1 MVYTLTDEGRKYLK
15 EGLPEE
21 QLMWDLA
28 KPMSMEEAKGKV
40 PNFSIALQWAL
51 KNKWIEIKDG
61 LIKKIKDLPDRYEL
75 KEALFVAEKGKE
87 ISKDTLSVLLSRRL
101 LSEEKETREKKAERL
116 VGKEIANL
124 TEDLIVTKKW
134 KEVAFKT
141 YNVESVG
148 RPLHIGK
155 RQPYARFLADVRRK
169 LAEIGFKELPYKTI
183 VTEFW
188 NFDAL
193 FQPQNHPARNWT
205 DTYVMKNPKYGNLP
219 DPKLVAKVKQAHEK
233 GIVNSKGWGYKW
245 DEKKASRLMPI
256 AHDTA
261 MSPMHMISGLEV
273 PGKYFQ
279 IARCYRPDVI
289 DATHGVEFNQMGGF
303 VIDENITFRHL
314 LGLLKE
320 FATEIAGTDKVR
332 FYTDYFPFV
341 EPGVQLSA
349 KHPDLGW
356 IEFGG
361 AGLFREELTTPLGIK
376 QPVIAWGLG
385 IDRLA
390 MFKLGIK
397 DIRELFS
404 YKLDW
409 LRSSKVI

>member
-1 MVYTLTDEGRKYLK
+1 MVYALTDEGRKYLK
-15 EGLPEE
+15 GGLPEE
-21 QLMWDLA
+21 QLMWSLT
-28 KPMSMEEAKGKV
+28 KSMSTEEAKAKV
-40 PNFSIALQWAL
+40 PNFSIALQWAI
-51 KNKWIEIKDG
+51 KNKWVEIKDG
-61 LIKKIKDLPDRYEL
+61 LIRKIKDLPDKYEL
-75 KEALFVAEKGKE
+75 KESLFAAEQGKE
-87 ISKDTLSVLLSRRL
+87 IGKDVLSMLLSRRL
-101 LSEEKETREKKAERL
+101 LIEEKETREKKAEKF

-134 KEVAFKT
+134 KEVTFKP
-141 YNVESVG
+141 YNIESVG
-148 RPLHIGK
+148 RPLNIGK
-155 RQPYARFLADVRRK
+155 RQPYTRFLTEVRRK
-169 LAEIGFKELPYKTI
+169 LAEIGFKELTYKTI
-183 VTEFW
+183 ITEFW

-205 DTYVMKNPKYGNLP
+205 DTYVMKNPKYGDLP
-219 DPKLVAKVKQAHEK
+219 DSKLVAKVKQAHEK
-233 GIVNSKGWGYKW
+233 GVAGSKGWGYKW

-261 MSPMHMISGLEV
+261 MSPAHMISGLEI

-279 IARCYRPDVI
+279 IVRCHRPDVI

-320 FATEIAGTDKVR
+320 FAKEMANTDKVR
-332 FYTDYFPFV
+332 FYTDYFPFT
-341 EPGVQLSA
+341 EPSVQLSA

-361 AGLFREELTTPLGIK
+361 AGLFREELTSPLDVK

-390 MFKLGIK
+390 MFKLGIT

-409 LRSSKVI
+409 LRNAKGI